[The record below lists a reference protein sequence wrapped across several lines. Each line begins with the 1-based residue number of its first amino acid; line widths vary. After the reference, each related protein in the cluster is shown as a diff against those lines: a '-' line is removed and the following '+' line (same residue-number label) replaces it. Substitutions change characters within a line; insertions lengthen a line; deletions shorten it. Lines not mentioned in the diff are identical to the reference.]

1 MVAMVDESGS
11 RWCCRALLALL
22 YGNVCMRRFAADFLV
37 LENAQRVGHCRTPKK
52 VEKSS
57 CKAERIS
64 VIYIPALSVTGQ
76 VAQLVEQG
84 IENPRAGGSSP
95 SLTTIEL

>member
-1 MVAMVDESGS
+1 
-11 RWCCRALLALL
+11 
-22 YGNVCMRRFAADFLV
+22 MRRFAAGFLV
-37 LENAQRVGHCRTPKK
+37 LENAQRVVHCRIPKK

-57 CKAERIS
+57 CKAERMS

>member
-1 MVAMVDESGS
+1 MAGPKRNGALDPFFSEGS
-11 RWCCRALLALL
+11 CVRAA
-22 YGNVCMRRFAADFLV
+22 RRRIPGPSFW
-37 LENAQRVGHCRTPKK
+37 KK
-52 VEKSS
+52 VINSS
-57 CKAERIS
+57 CKDEEVS
-64 VIYIPALSVTGQ
+64 VVYIPALSVTGQ

>member
-1 MVAMVDESGS
+1 MAGPERNG
-11 RWCCRALLALL
+11 ALAP
-22 YGNVCMRRFAADFLV
+22 FF
-37 LENAQRVGHCRTPKK
+37 QRVVVYVRHGDAYRGRLFGKK
-52 VEKSS
+52 VINSS
-57 CKAERIS
+57 CKDEEVS
-64 VIYIPALSVTGQ
+64 VVYIPALSVTGQ

>member
-1 MVAMVDESGS
+1 MATHTGA
-11 RWCCRALLALL
+11 ALL
-22 YGNVCMRRFAADFLV
+22 
-37 LENAQRVGHCRTPKK
+37 KK
-52 VEKSS
+52 VINSS
-57 CKAERIS
+57 CKDEEVS
-64 VIYIPALSVTGQ
+64 VVYIPALSVTGQ

>member
-1 MVAMVDESGS
+1 MS
-11 RWCCRALLALL
+11 RDKRVC
-22 YGNVCMRRFAADFLV
+22 GNMIQGRPL
-37 LENAQRVGHCRTPKK
+37 KK
-52 VEKSS
+52 VRNSS
-57 CKAERIS
+57 CKDEEVS